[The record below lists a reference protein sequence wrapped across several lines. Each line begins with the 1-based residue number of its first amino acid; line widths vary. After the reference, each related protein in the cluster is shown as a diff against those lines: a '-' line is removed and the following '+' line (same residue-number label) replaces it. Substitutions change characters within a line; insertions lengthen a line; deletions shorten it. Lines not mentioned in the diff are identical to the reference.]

1 MHYISTV
8 VTVMYQ
14 CSCVY
19 VQCTCLWVCTLLSR
33 GTGPPSASLWSA
45 GPVPQ
50 PAGACDE
57 CIHSRHPAQWMVGQE
72 RTTSTS
78 KCAHTILANIPIS
91 LSLSL
96 SSHSCYGN
104 SPKHKHVYIRCRS
117 SAQCYIPMHKI
128 FAIFYFFFTSSVRQ
142 SFTSKTPNKDQK
154 VDQRWT

>member
-8 VTVMYQ
+8 VIVMYQ

-96 SSHSCYGN
+96 SLSPPTVVTATVQNTNTLQIQCPVLHSN
-104 SPKHKHVYIRCRS
+104 
-117 SAQCYIPMHKI
+117 AQNICH
-128 FAIFYFFFTSSVRQ
+128 FLFFFISSVRQ